1 MKKMSLFE
9 VVFGYDKNAQNSG
22 PAVPNWD
29 KKRSRDKKKSPRETE
44 EKATESDKENQDISN
59 PDGWDL

>member
-29 KKRSRDKKKSPRETE
+29 KKRSRNKKKPPPE
-44 EKATESDKENQDISN
+44 EKATESDKEREDISN